1 MEREIT
7 DADRATLVRWAV
19 ARVGRD
25 EMRSALGR
33 TDDAS
38 FQAPTSVTN
47 ALKALRKHRDPTG
60 VVTRPQY
67 RAALPY
73 LAAVVSDACVSRTIE
88 VLGEHSDDP
97 TREQLLAALEE
108 VRDSFP
114 DVIIGVMLA
123 SVADA
128 GMPASDLCF
137 ELASTDERFG
147 LTGWADAG
155 TVAPGGPTGGAGPTE
170 GPGPT
175 DRGATAEQREA
186 RRLKK
191 QKDAEERRR
200 KMEVARK
207 AGEQVRRTRKQ
218 ERSGGGSGVTGSGRS
233 GPSDRS
239 GSTPSGPAP
248 VEPIP
253 SDRTASGEDRSS
265 ASAGHRGGSVA
276 PRLNRRASLTPA
288 EEEEFDR
295 TDPWVAAVVFAWV
308 PFDAPDPAQPDVDGK
323 SRRCVVVAGSPAE
336 LLVRPGFSDGGVKS
350 RDWKS
355 VPLRHWK
362 RAGFDQPTWIDS
374 ETLRVPRP
382 TGEPVGWLEPEDWNS
397 LW

>member
-7 DADRATLVRWAV
+7 DVDRATLVRWAV

-25 EMRSALGR
+25 EMRSALAR

-38 FQAPTSVTN
+38 FQAPTSVMN
-47 ALKALRKHRDPTG
+47 ALKALRKHRDPTA

-88 VLGEHSDDP
+88 VLGEHSEDP
-97 TREQLLAALEE
+97 TREQLVAALEE
-108 VRDSFP
+108 VRHSFT
-114 DVIIGVMLA
+114 DITIGVMLA

-128 GMPASDLCF
+128 DMPSSDLCF
-137 ELASTDERFG
+137 ELASTDARFG
-147 LTGWADAG
+147 LTGWADAA
-155 TVAPGGPTGGAGPTE
+155 TVPGGGPTAGSGTAE
-170 GPGPT
+170 RPGPA

-207 AGEQVRRTRKQ
+207 AGEQVRRSRKQ
-218 ERSGGGSGVTGSGRS
+218 ERSGPGSGATGSGPAGAASDADTS
-233 GPSDRS
+233 G
-239 GSTPSGPAP
+239 A
-248 VEPIP
+248 
-253 SDRTASGEDRSS
+253 DRTLPS
-265 ASAGHRGGSVA
+265 ADHRGGTVA
-276 PRLNRRASLTPA
+276 PRLHRRASLTPA
-288 EEEEFDR
+288 EEAAFDR

-308 PFDAPDPAQPDVDGK
+308 PFGAPDPDQPDVDGK
-323 SRRCVVVAGSPAE
+323 SRRCVVVAGSPTE
-336 LLVRPGFSDGGVKS
+336 ILVRPGYSDGGVKS

-374 ETLRVPRP
+374 EILRVPRP
-382 TGEPVGWLEPEDWNS
+382 TEGEPVGWLEPEDWNS

>member
-1 MEREIT
+1 MDREIT
-7 DADRATLVRWAV
+7 DVDRAALVRCAV
-19 ARVGRD
+19 TRVGRD
-25 EMRSALGR
+25 EMKAALAR
-33 TDDAS
+33 TNDPS

-73 LAAVVSDACVSRTIE
+73 LAAVVADACVSRTIE
-88 VLGEHSDDP
+88 VLGDHSEDP
-97 TREQLLAALEE
+97 SREQLVEALEE
-108 VRDSFP
+108 VRGSFADST
-114 DVIIGVMLA
+114 IGVMLA

-128 GMPASDLCF
+128 DMPSSDLCF
-137 ELASTDERFG
+137 ELADTDERFG
-147 LTGWADAG
+147 LTGWEGTAG
-155 TVAPGGPTGGAGPTE
+155 GTTGNAVDPGGRDHPSDTGGRG
-170 GPGPT
+170 
-175 DRGATAEQREA
+175 DRVTTPEQREA

-200 KMEVARK
+200 KMEVARR
-207 AGEQVRRTRKQ
+207 AGEQVRRARKQ
-218 ERSGGGSGVTGSGRS
+218 ERSAAGSGGTGAARSARPGGPGR
-233 GPSDRS
+233 P
-239 GSTPSGPAP
+239 GPATDGHP
-248 VEPIP
+248 
-253 SDRTASGEDRSS
+253 SS
-265 ASAGHRGGSVA
+265 ADDRVASVA
-276 PRLNRRASLTPA
+276 PRLNRRASLTPL

-295 TDPWVAAVVFAWV
+295 ADPWVAAVVFAWV
-308 PFDAPDPAQPDVDGK
+308 PFDSVDPEQPGVDGK
-323 SRRCVVVAGSPAE
+323 SRRCVVVAGSPTD
-336 LLVRPGFSDGGVKS
+336 LLVRPGYSEGGMKS

-382 TGEPVGWLEPEDWNS
+382 VDGGPVGWLEPDDWNS

>member
-1 MEREIT
+1 MEHEIT
-7 DADRATLVRWAV
+7 DVDRATLVRCAV

-25 EMRSALGR
+25 EMRSALAR

-38 FQAPTSVTN
+38 FQAPTSVMN
-47 ALKALRKHRDPTG
+47 ALKALRKHRDPTA
-60 VVTRPQY
+60 VVARPQY

-73 LAAVVSDACVSRTIE
+73 LAAVVSDACLSRTIE
-88 VLGEHSDDP
+88 VLGDHSDDP
-97 TREQLLAALEE
+97 TREQLVTALEE
-108 VRDSFP
+108 VRDAFT
-114 DVIIGVMLA
+114 DITVGVMLA

-128 GMPASDLCF
+128 DMPSSDLCF

-147 LTGWADAG
+147 LTGWADAA
-155 TVAPGGPTGGAGPTE
+155 TVPGGGPTTGKGATGRSGPA
-170 GPGPT
+170 

-200 KMEVARK
+200 KMEAARK
-207 AGEQVRRTRKQ
+207 AGEQVRRSRKQ
-218 ERSGGGSGVTGSGRS
+218 ERGAAGS
-233 GPSDRS
+233 GPSGAASDPN
-239 GSTPSGPAP
+239 PSGA
-248 VEPIP
+248 
-253 SDRTASGEDRSS
+253 DRPP
-265 ASAGHRGGSVA
+265 ASADHRGGNVA
-276 PRLNRRASLTPA
+276 PRLHRRASLTPA
-288 EEEEFDR
+288 EEAAFDR

-308 PFDAPDPAQPDVDGK
+308 PFDAPDPDQPDADGK
-323 SRRCVVVAGSPAE
+323 SRRCVVVAGSPTE
-336 LLVRPGFSDGGVKS
+336 ILVRPGYSDGGVKS

-382 TGEPVGWLEPEDWNS
+382 AEGEPVGWLEPEDWNS

>member
-7 DADRATLVRWAV
+7 DSDRAAMVRCAV
-19 ARVGRD
+19 SRVGRD
-25 EMRSALGR
+25 EMRAALAR

-38 FQAPTSVTN
+38 FQAPTSVIN
-47 ALKALRKHRDPTG
+47 ALKALRKHGDPTA

-67 RAALPY
+67 RATLPY
-73 LAAVVSDACVSRTIE
+73 LAAVVSEPCVSRTIE
-88 VLGEHSDDP
+88 VLGDHSDDP
-97 TREQLLAALEE
+97 TREQLVTALEE
-108 VRDSFP
+108 IRGSFP
-114 DVIIGVMLA
+114 DVTIGVMLA

-128 GMPASDLCF
+128 DMPSSDLCF

-147 LTGWADAG
+147 LTDWADSG
-155 TVAPGGPTGGAGPTE
+155 TSPIGGSTE
-170 GPGPT
+170 GADPADRPGPAGKGT
-175 DRGATAEQREA
+175 TPEQREA

-191 QKDAEERRR
+191 QKDAAERRR

-207 AGEQVRRTRKQ
+207 AGEQVRRSRKQ
-218 ERSGGGSGVTGSGRS
+218 ERSAS
-233 GPSDRS
+233 GPGATGPSRTASSRAAASRS
-239 GSTPSGPAP
+239 AP
-248 VEPIP
+248 
-253 SDRTASGEDRSS
+253 DRTAVGVGHSP
-265 ASAGHRGGSVA
+265 ASAGQRGGSVP
-276 PRLNRRASLTPA
+276 PRLTRRASLTPV

-308 PFDAPDPAQPDVDGK
+308 PFDAVDPDHPDVEGK
-323 SRRCVVVAGSPAE
+323 SRRCVVVAGSPTE
-336 LLVRPGFSDGGVKS
+336 LLVRPGYSDGGMKS

-355 VPLRHWK
+355 VPLSHWR

-382 TGEPVGWLEPEDWNS
+382 TEGEPVGWLEPDDWNS